1 MRTFDQWMDEYSVS
15 HQNPTNQLI
24 HKICVPFIML
34 SVLGILWSIPVPAIF
49 LQIPY
54 LNWATIFSLG
64 ALGFYLSLNVAMF
77 FGMIIQSFIMLAI
90 CAWGASL
97 GILLQ
102 ASIAVFVV
110 AWIMQFWGHK
120 LEGKSPSFLTDL
132 AFLLIGPLWVTR
144 SLYKRLGI
152 H

>member
-1 MRTFDQWMDEYSVS
+1 MRTFEQWMDEYSVS
-15 HQNPTNQLI
+15 HQNPTNQII
-24 HKICVPFIML
+24 HKVCVPFIML

-49 LQIPY
+49 LQVPY
-54 LNWATIFSLG
+54 LNWATIFSVG

-77 FGMIIQSFIMLAI
+77 FGMIIQSFIMLTI
-90 CAWGASL
+90 CAWLAGL
-97 GILLQ
+97 GVLLP
-102 ASIAVFVV
+102 ASIMTFVI

-144 SLYKRLGI
+144 ALYKRLGI

>member
-1 MRTFDQWMDEYSVS
+1 MRTFEQWMDEYSVS
-15 HQNPTNQLI
+15 HQNPTNQII
-24 HKICVPFIML
+24 HKVCVPFIML
-34 SVLGILWSIPVPAIF
+34 SVLGILWSIPVPQLF
-49 LQIPY
+49 LSVPY

-90 CAWGASL
+90 CHGLAGQ
-97 GILLQ
+97 GILLP
-102 ASIAVFVV
+102 ASIITFVI

-144 SLYKRLGI
+144 ALYKRLGI

>member
-1 MRTFDQWMDEYSVS
+1 MRTFEQWMDEYSVS
-15 HQNPTNQLI
+15 HQNPTNQII
-24 HKICVPFIML
+24 HKVCVPFIML
-34 SVLGILWSIPVPAIF
+34 SVLGILWSIPVPQLF
-49 LQIPY
+49 LQVPY
-54 LNWATIFSLG
+54 LNWATIFSVG

-77 FGMIIQSFIMLAI
+77 FGMIIQSFIMLTI
-90 CAWGASL
+90 CAWLAGL
-97 GILLQ
+97 GVLLP
-102 ASIAVFVV
+102 ASITTFVI

-144 SLYKRLGI
+144 ALYKKLGI